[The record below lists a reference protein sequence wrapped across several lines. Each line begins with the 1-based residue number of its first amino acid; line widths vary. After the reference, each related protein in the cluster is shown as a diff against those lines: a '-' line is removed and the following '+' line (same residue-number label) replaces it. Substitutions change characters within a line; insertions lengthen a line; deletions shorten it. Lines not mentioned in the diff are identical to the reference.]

1 LGLRG
6 EEANAIVEMV
16 REGVLTCADDDAS
29 DGGESTRRVVVGGI
43 VVVVVVTGWR
53 ES

>member
-1 LGLRG
+1 MRG
-6 EEANAIVEMV
+6 DETNATADMV
-16 REGVLTCADDDAS
+16 REGALTCADEDVS
-29 DGGESTRRVVVGGI
+29 DGGESTRREVVVGGI